1 MKLKDIVDALNG
13 YYLNKFPNAK
23 GWFIGKE
30 SMEPSLINAYKK
42 YKVEIFYHTPGK
54 NQLAITQQFVD
65 RLADTDEELFKTK
78 FFTALLKHIFINLND
93 LDKYE
98 TISLSGL

>member
-54 NQLAITQQFVD
+54 NHLAITQQFVD

-78 FFTALLKHIFINLND
+78 FFTALLKHIFINLNE

-98 TISLSGL
+98 TISLPGL

>member
-78 FFTALLKHIFINLND
+78 FFTALLKHIFINLNE

-98 TISLSGL
+98 TISLPGL

>member
-78 FFTALLKHIFINLND
+78 FFTALLKLIFINLND

-98 TISLSGL
+98 TL

>member
-13 YYLNKFPNAK
+13 YYLKKFPNAR

-30 SMEPSLINAYKK
+30 SLESSLVNAYKK

-54 NQLAITQQFVD
+54 NHIAFTQQFVD
-65 RLADTDEELFKTK
+65 RLIDIDEEAFKTK
-78 FFTALLKHIFINLND
+78 FFVTLLKQIFISLTD

-98 TISLSGL
+98 TL